1 MPRIEKSD
9 MQNRST
15 GIMRQSA
22 VDLEQNKPFIDHE
35 SHVYNIRQKYLCRTC
50 FGILYTGVFTF
61 LGFYLGYTTK
71 VCDDNDSSSYS

>member
-1 MPRIEKSD
+1 MPKIEKSD
-9 MQNRST
+9 MQNRSI

-50 FGILYTGVFTF
+50 LMVLYTGIIGII
-61 LGFYLGYTTK
+61 GFYTGYTTK
-71 VCDDNDSSSYS
+71 LCDNDGSA